1 VETDEVD
8 PLNGAGLC
16 FGFVLS
22 RGVVTAIDWLPRD
35 GFFVF
40 FRVFPP
46 GVLKQFPIASGW
58 LMR

>member
-1 VETDEVD
+1 VD